1 MRPVNIGRVGRYR
14 CRLEDLLRDL
24 AEGSKQ
30 DDHGD
35 DTAKDDQGIELDPA
49 SFEILEAFAAA

>member
-1 MRPVNIGRVGRYR
+1 MRTVDIGRVGRYR
-14 CRLEDLLRDL
+14 CRRVDLLRDL

-35 DTAKDDQGIELDPA
+35 DTAKDDQGLELDPA
-49 SFEILEAFAAA
+49 SFEILESLAAA